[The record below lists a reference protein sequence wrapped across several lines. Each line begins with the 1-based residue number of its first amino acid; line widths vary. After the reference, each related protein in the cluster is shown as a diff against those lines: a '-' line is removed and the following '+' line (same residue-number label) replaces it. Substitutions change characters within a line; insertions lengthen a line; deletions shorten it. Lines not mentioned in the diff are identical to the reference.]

1 LTGDDR
7 HLTAERPSV
16 PRPQGAAPERRAPTA
31 GPPADGQ
38 PRSARGGGAT
48 GLPRGTRGPID
59 AGKRN
64 VLGVLVDA
72 LDYDAAIAK
81 ILAAARERH
90 PLSLTALAV
99 HGVLTGVHDP
109 RYNARLSAFDV
120 VAPDGQPVRWAL
132 NILHGTRLPDWVS
145 GPELVLRVLRRMA
158 ADGLPVY
165 LYGTTPQTL
174 ARLSAS
180 LRRMFPEL
188 RIAGAEPSKFRAAQP
203 GEAAAVAARI
213 RASGARLV
221 LVGLGCPRQEVF
233 VYGMRPLVGVP
244 LLAVGAAFDYH
255 AGRLRPAPLWMQ
267 RRGLAWLWR
276 LGLEPRRL
284 WRRYLIPNLEY
295 LVRLALQKARLWR
308 PEPPVPAVQAPESV
322 PL

>member
-1 LTGDDR
+1 LTSSVEEKTLTGDDR
-7 HLTAERPSV
+7 YLIAERPSV
-16 PRPQGAAPERRAPTA
+16 PRPPEVAFERR
-31 GPPADGQ
+31 D
-38 PRSARGGGAT
+38 
-48 GLPRGTRGPID
+48 GTRGPVD

-72 LDYDAAIAK
+72 LDYDAAVAK
-81 ILAAARERH
+81 VLAAARERR

-99 HGVLTGVHDP
+99 HGVMTGVHDR

-132 NILHGTRLPDWVS
+132 NALHGTRLADWVS

-158 ADGLPVY
+158 AERLPVY
-165 LYGTTPQTL
+165 LYGATAQTL
-174 ARLSAS
+174 DRLSVS
-180 LRRMFPEL
+180 LGRRYPEL
-188 RIAGAEPSKFRAAQP
+188 RIAGAEPSKFRAARP
-203 GEAAAVAARI
+203 GEAEVLAARI

-233 VYGMRPLVGVP
+233 VYSMRPLVGVP

-276 LGLEPRRL
+276 LSREPRRL
-284 WRRYLIPNLEY
+284 WRRYLVPNLEY
-295 LVRLALQKARLWR
+295 LARLAAQKARLWR
-308 PEPPVPAVQAPESV
+308 PEPPLPAVPAPEPF